1 MMDFSWSELLIVV
14 VVSVLAVGP
23 KQLPEV
29 LHGLGKLFRRMQ
41 YMKYAL
47 TRQFDDFMDQ
57 ADLKELKNPST
68 FLQTDIVDETEDD
81 EEFISSLPAQNP
93 QAKPQQQSL
102 NLETKPDDQP
112 GT

>member
-1 MMDFSWSELLIVV
+1 MMDFSWSELMIVV
-14 VVSVLAVGP
+14 VVAVLAVGP

-57 ADLKELKNPST
+57 ADMKELRDPSK

-81 EEFISSLPAQNP
+81 EDFISSLPPQNP

-102 NLETKPDDQP
+102 DLEVRDDDKS